1 MVYLSFQLVFFPRP
15 ILTEYFLLVRN
26 PAIKIIG
33 KRNERELGL
42 PSNHAT
48 SCTKGISDLD
58 LNQDSAR
65 VRPLVGQ
72 QPGTGS
78 RQNPHR
84 FNLAEAASSS
94 SKTQEEASSRLE
106 ALLKTRPV
114 NEQNQCKN
122 SLKSFEN
129 NDYYPTLKSS
139 QFQSRLPR

>member
-1 MVYLSFQLVFFPRP
+1 MMGFNADD
-15 ILTEYFLLVRN
+15 FLLVRN

-48 SCTKGISDLD
+48 SCIASKGGDLD

-72 QPGTGS
+72 PG

-84 FNLAEAASSS
+84 FNLAAAASSS

>member
-1 MVYLSFQLVFFPRP
+1 M
-15 ILTEYFLLVRN
+15 
-26 PAIKIIG
+26 
-33 KRNERELGL
+33 
-42 PSNHAT
+42 
-48 SCTKGISDLD
+48 
-58 LNQDSAR
+58 NQDSAR

-72 QPGTGS
+72 PG

-84 FNLAEAASSS
+84 FNLAAAASSS

>member
-1 MVYLSFQLVFFPRP
+1 MPRNSNSKAPKKSF
-15 ILTEYFLLVRN
+15 YFRN

-114 NEQNQCKN
+114 NENQKQCLSSPK
-122 SLKSFEN
+122 SLLN
-129 NDYYPTLKSS
+129 NDFGLKSS